1 MYGDLPLPGHEL
13 VKFRKELKPYEY
25 KIVEEG
31 GKKILV
37 ASTPNVYPDI
47 VNDLENIV
55 EKVDSEDAKNLTNV
69 CIIGEREVLGVD
81 TRILEALLIKRKKSD
96 DAIVARLRKKLNTNL
111 RALSFEDED
120 DVHKIK
126 RLALKIP
133 NDANNYK
140 EYLWEFSQVDKDAKI
155 IYIIGNNNYV
165 RLTGEHFY
173 ELLSSKEQVIDK
185 IKSKFLAC
193 SYELVSLEGANI
205 DLAAKKSN
213 RRIIVKYCRDCSL
226 EDAKNINDEA
236 ERLRADVCF
245 VIVNKISKE
254 VKKFALGKKIEL
266 FELDELENLEL

>member
-1 MYGDLPLPGHEL
+1 MYGNLPLPEHEL

-31 GKKILV
+31 SKKILV

-81 TRILEALLIKRKKSD
+81 TRLLEALLIKRKKSD

-111 RALSFEDED
+111 RELSFEDKD

-133 NDANNYK
+133 DDANNYK

-165 RLTGEHFY
+165 RMTGEHFY

-185 IKSKFLAC
+185 IKSKFLA
-193 SYELVSLEGANI
+193 SGYELVSLEGANI